1 MGLYKENPKN
11 FNIINHQGGYVLA
24 FLPILNGI
32 ISVLEAIWGVFS
44 TIL

>member
-11 FNIINHQGGYVLA
+11 FNIINHQGGCVLA

-32 ISVLEAIWGVFS
+32 ISVLGAIRGVFY